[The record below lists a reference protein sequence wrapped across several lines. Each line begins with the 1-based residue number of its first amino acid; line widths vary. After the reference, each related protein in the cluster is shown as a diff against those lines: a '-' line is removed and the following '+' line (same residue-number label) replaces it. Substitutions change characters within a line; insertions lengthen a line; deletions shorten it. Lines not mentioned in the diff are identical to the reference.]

1 MQKNTIWTVPILLLA
16 LLRPVFADEPK
27 GVTVSLRVKWP
38 GTSVLLEAAEF
49 LASENSNA
57 FWSFIET
64 WQEPNNE
71 VDGSCWGAVYA
82 SASQHLSN
90 GTCMSLQQAL
100 AARQYTA
107 KVEMLRNLA
116 EIPQGSCCQ
125 VELAGQVF
133 TEAGQLEA
141 ALQKELQPCSEPQL
155 YAFDHIYSSDPQ
167 TSYSIWHA
175 NNATAAVLYGTPGT
189 ACFQHLHKLL
199 KDAVTRQ
206 YTQGGVPLTYAV
218 RPMLLEGCPQL
229 GPCSLLGTG
238 EVPHLAG
245 YGVEMAIKNME
256 YSALDDSQVAAA
268 KQAQQEAGGLEGGPG
283 EVKGFLLGRL
293 LERKPELEQELLTF
307 RDHLLAASSSSSDQ
321 TLKVWDLKD
330 LGLQA
335 SQRIAQAGD
344 PLRLLTDISQN
355 FPTLAASLSRLP
367 ANASLAAEVRTNQ
380 RSLPAGA
387 NVMLLN
393 GLPVDVTSLELY
405 QLMDRISA
413 EVRLTDMLK
422 TTELQAQD
430 IQALLQLRASSKS
443 LDSSSIRID
452 LAPYSHVHWLNNL
465 EKDKKRY
472 RGFSR
477 TITDLLIPSFPGNL
491 PSIARNVFNAVFVV
505 DLGSAHGIGVAE
517 AVVRAI
523 GSRWPVRLGLLPIV
537 PEAWL
542 KSTQKGA
549 TEAAAQQAT
558 SVSSQAAQAMQV
570 LDSTFGAAA
579 CLAFLSEL
587 LPKDPHANADEP
599 ATLTSAQVERAFTEA
614 WETAAGQ
621 LTNPKASPDDLEVAA
636 IEPEDAWQ
644 QLQDSTGLAAG
655 AVLQTLE
662 ATRYA
667 HSKGLV
673 TADQEG
679 SLWLNGLVF
688 GDVLGGPQQALMRGI
703 FAEMQTLQEHV
714 YYQAIQDD
722 TPDILAELLRLEGAL
737 QRYNPRILEKPSSPD
752 RHDVRQ
758 YALDGEGDKPTGGW
772 LSQLGYLYPPGAED
786 TIIAITHWVCV
797 DPNTKAGQGLLLAA
811 LDHLQEAP
819 AAEGAAAR
827 VGVLYNPADAAA
839 DPSLL
844 ARLLLAT
851 TQLTSR
857 RPKIAGFLTALLSD
871 PAQLTQLGSS
881 YNSALELVQKSG
893 LNLQA
898 VGRALEDAQLPQLN
912 DQLKAQ
918 AELTQKLLKVPAGSS
933 AVVTNGRV
941 VVVESA
947 ELGVSEEFGTEDFG
961 LLELYANSQQSAAGI
976 QALLETALT
985 EGRAVTGSL
994 ADSEYGEAVGEGD
1007 EDMSVGKLSNAAML
1021 ASSILAT
1028 HGAAEVSER
1037 NQGLGQAVNAL
1048 QGHYCAITG
1057 HSGGGARDTAPSYL
1071 HVDVVLNPLS
1081 KAAQR
1086 VAPILEWLR
1095 SSFHASIKVYLNPER
1110 ELSDMPLK
1118 TFYRY
1123 VLPEP
1128 SPAGGMPQ
1136 PPAAVFKSLPPHQ
1149 ILTLNFDAPEMWL
1162 VEPVVAEH
1170 DLDNLK
1176 LEQLGNSPTL
1186 SAEYELEALMLTG
1199 RCMDLHARRRELVT
1213 PRGVQLHLGS
1223 HKQPHLQDTL
1233 VMSNLGYFQLKSA
1246 PGAWTLQLAPGR
1258 SRELYHIESSTGT
1271 VGNRI
1276 QAEAQ
1281 VEAATLNKDYQTA
1294 VAIGSLQGKDMLL
1307 RITKRPGF
1315 ELDDVLDSANDEK
1328 SESLWGRLTSWAS
1341 KPNPLSESALGTGV
1355 QRSAQKQ
1362 LSPEED
1368 PDTIHIFSVASGHMY
1383 ERLQKI
1389 MILSVIRTTKNPVK
1403 FWFIKNY
1410 MSPQMKRFV
1419 PEMAAHYNFHYQF
1432 VTYKWPSFLHKQ
1444 TEKQR
1449 LIWAYKI
1456 LFLDVLFPL
1465 NLRKVIFC
1473 DSDQVV
1479 RGNMAE
1485 LWNMDLK
1492 GAPFGFTPFCDN
1504 NKDME
1509 GFRFWKQGFWKEHLR
1524 GKPYHISALFVVDLA
1539 RFRQTAAGDQL
1550 RVVYEQLSKDPNSL
1564 SNLDQDLPN
1573 YAQHSVPIHSL
1584 PMEWLWCETWCG
1596 NSTKE
1601 YAKTIDL
1608 CNNPLTKEPKL
1619 QGARRIVS
1627 EWPALDEEARSF
1639 TSKVEAQM
1647 IMSLESFESQNQQQ
1661 AEIQQDAA
1669 STMPS
1674 DANPGELE
1682 SHSDGD
1688 GGDIPTT
1695 LQYLAQQ
1702 AEINHAFQEQVKSQR
1717 QEKSEL

>member
-1 MQKNTIWTVPILLLA
+1 MQRNTTWTVPILLLA
-16 LLRPVFADEPK
+16 LLRTAFADEPK

-49 LASENSNA
+49 LASQNSNA

-71 VDGSCWGAVYA
+71 VEDSCWGVVDA

-90 GTCMSLQQAL
+90 GSCMSLQQAL

-125 VELAGQVF
+125 VKFAAQTF
-133 TEAGQLEA
+133 TEAGQLHA
-141 ALQKELQPCSEPQL
+141 ALQKRLQPSSEPQL

-167 TSYSIWHA
+167 TSFKIWHA
-175 NNATAAVLYGTPGT
+175 DNASAAVLYGTPGT
-189 ACFQHLHKLL
+189 TCFQDLHKLL

-206 YTQGGVPLTYAV
+206 YTEGGVPLTYAV

-238 EVPHLAG
+238 EVLHLAG

-268 KQAQQEAGGLEGGPG
+268 KQAQQEAGGLDGGPG

-367 ANASLAAEVRTNQ
+367 ANASLAAEVRSNQ

-387 NVMLLN
+387 NVMLIN

-405 QLMDRISA
+405 ELMDRISA
-413 EVRLTDMLK
+413 EIRLTDMLK

-430 IQALLQLRASSKS
+430 IQALLQLRASTKS

-452 LAPYSHVHWLNNL
+452 LAPYSHIHWLNNL

-477 TITDLLIPSFPGNL
+477 TVTDLLIPSFPGNL
-491 PSIARNVFNAVFVV
+491 PSIARNIFNAVFVV

-537 PEAWL
+537 PEALL
-542 KSTQKGA
+542 KSTQKGV
-549 TEAAAQQAT
+549 TEASTQQAT
-558 SVSSQAAQAMQV
+558 SVSGQAAQALQV

-587 LPKDPHANADEP
+587 LPKDQHANADEP
-599 ATLTSAQVERAFTEA
+599 ATLATAQIERAFMEA

-621 LTNPKASPDDLEVAA
+621 LTNPKASPDDLELAA

-644 QLQDSTGLAAG
+644 QLQDSTGVAAG

-662 ATRYA
+662 ATKFAR
-667 HSKGLV
+667 SKGLV

-688 GDVLGGPQQALMRGI
+688 GGVLGGPQQALMRGI

-752 RHDVRQ
+752 RQDVRQ
-758 YALDGEGDKPTGGW
+758 HALSGEGNKPTEGW

-786 TIIAITHWVCV
+786 TITAITHWICA

-811 LDHLQEAP
+811 LDHLQAAP

-827 VGVLYNPADAAA
+827 VGVLYNPADTAAE
-839 DPSLL
+839 PSLL

-857 RPKIAGFLTALLSD
+857 RPKIVGFLTAVLSD
-871 PAQLTQLGSS
+871 PGSAHSAWLKLQLSPRVGSEERTQ
-881 YNSALELVQKSG
+881 SAG
-893 LNLQA
+893 
-898 VGRALEDAQLPQLN
+898 
-912 DQLKAQ
+912 
-918 AELTQKLLKVPAGSS
+918 
-933 AVVTNGRV
+933 
-941 VVVESA
+941 
-947 ELGVSEEFGTEDFG
+947 GVSEDFGTEDFG
-961 LLELYANSQQSAAGI
+961 LLELYANSQQMAAGI

-985 EGRAVTGSL
+985 EGRAVAGSL
-994 ADSEYGEAVGEGD
+994 ADSDYGEAVGEA
-1007 EDMSVGKLSNAAML
+1007 EEETSVARLSNAAML

-1028 HGAAEVSER
+1028 HGVAEVPER
-1037 NQGLGQAVNAL
+1037 SQGLGQAVGAL

-1057 HSGGGARDTAPSYL
+1057 HSGGAPRDDIGSYL

-1086 VAPILEWLR
+1086 VAPVLEWLR
-1095 SSFHASIKVYLNPER
+1095 SSFNASIKVYLNPER

-1136 PPAAVFKSLPPHQ
+1136 PPAAVFKSLPPRQ

-1162 VEPVVAEH
+1162 VEPVIAEH

-1176 LEQLGNSPTL
+1176 LEQLGDSPTL

-1258 SRELYHIESSTGT
+1258 SRQLYHIQSSTGT
-1271 VGNRI
+1271 VGNSV
-1276 QAEAQ
+1276 QAEAL
-1281 VEAATLNKDYQTA
+1281 VEAATLDKDYQTA

-1315 ELDDVLDSANDEK
+1315 ELDDVLDSGSDEK
-1328 SESLWGRLTSWAS
+1328 RESLWGRLTSWAS
-1341 KPNPLSESALGTGV
+1341 KPNPLSEPALGAGLQPSTE
-1355 QRSAQKQ
+1355 QQ
-1362 LSPEED
+1362 LSPED
-1368 PDTIHIFSVASGHMY
+1368 DADTIHIFSVASGHMY

-1627 EWPALDEEARSF
+1627 EWPALDEEARGF

-1647 IMSLESFESQNQQQ
+1647 SLESNESQNQQQ
-1661 AEIQQDAA
+1661 AEIQQDSA
-1669 STMPS
+1669 STTPS
-1674 DANPGELE
+1674 DANPGELQ
-1682 SHSDGD
+1682 SHGGGD
-1688 GGDIPTT
+1688 GSNIPST

-1702 AEINHAFQEQVKSQR
+1702 AEINHAFQEQMKSQR